1 MHQSLLDIYKDH
13 RARGSSLTWTQGEA
27 DVNKMKSGVMQQV
40 AIVTLYIEEKE
51 SLGKVWSTQVVYS
64 SAKTRGEIQML
75 LKAVN
80 ILATISLSG

>member
-1 MHQSLLDIYKDH
+1 
-13 RARGSSLTWTQGEA
+13 
-27 DVNKMKSGVMQQV
+27 MKSGVMQQV
-40 AIVTLYIEEKE
+40 AMVTLYIEEKE